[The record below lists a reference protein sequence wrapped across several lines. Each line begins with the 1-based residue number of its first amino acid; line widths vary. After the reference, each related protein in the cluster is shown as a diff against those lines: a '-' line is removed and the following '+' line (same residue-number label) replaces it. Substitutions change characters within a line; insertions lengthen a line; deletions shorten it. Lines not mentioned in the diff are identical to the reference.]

1 MIVHAPISIGELIDK
16 ITILQI
22 KLDHITDL
30 DKQELVNSE
39 LTALQMLKTNLDIN
53 VDMKSLKE
61 VNLQLWNIEDRL
73 RIKEQK
79 QEFDNEFIE
88 LARSVYI
95 TNDKRASLKLDINN
109 QFNSTYVEVKS
120 YRQY

>member
-1 MIVHAPISIGELIDK
+1 MIVHVPISIGELIDK

-30 DKQELVNSE
+30 NKLELVNSE

-73 RIKEQK
+73 RIKEQR

>member
-30 DKQELVNSE
+30 DKLELVNSE

-109 QFNSTYVEVKS
+109 QFNSTYIEVKS